1 MENTDRSI
9 WQELKPHIDELR
21 RRLLISLAVLGVTT
35 VASFAVAEWV
45 LQKLTLP
52 IGGLQN
58 LQSIEVTENM
68 GVFMRVSLLTG
79 FVAALPF
86 ILYELLAFIMP
97 ALQKNEKRWIFLII
111 PAITLLFLAGAG
123 FSYFIMLPSAL
134 TFLTSFLG
142 VQTTVRL
149 NNYVNF
155 VTSLIFWMGVTF
167 QMPLLVFALARI
179 GLVNARM
186 LLKYWRYAIVIIAV
200 VSAMITPTVDPVNM
214 ALLMAPLI
222 VLYLLSVL
230 FAFFARPKSERA

>member
-35 VASFAVAEWV
+35 LASFAVAEWV

-79 FVAALPF
+79 FIAALPF
-86 ILYELLAFIMP
+86 ILYEMLAFIMP
-97 ALQKNEKRWIFLII
+97 ALQKNEKRWLFLTI

-155 VTSLIFWMGVTF
+155 VTGLIFWMGVVF

-186 LLKYWRYAIVIIAV
+186 LLKYWRYAIVVIAV

>member
-1 MENTDRSI
+1 MEDTDRSI

-21 RRLLISLAVLGVTT
+21 RRLLVSLAVLGITT
-35 VASFAVAEWV
+35 VASFAIAEWV

-58 LQSIEVTENM
+58 LQSIEVTENL

-79 FVAALPF
+79 FIAALPF
-86 ILYELLAFIMP
+86 ILYELLAFVMP
-97 ALQKNEKRWIFLII
+97 ALQKGEKRWVFLTI
-111 PAITLLFLAGAG
+111 PAITILFLAGAG
-123 FSYFIMLPSAL
+123 FSYFVMLPSAL
-134 TFLTSFLG
+134 TFLTTFLG

-167 QMPLLVFALARI
+167 QMPLLIFALARMGI
-179 GLVNARM
+179 VNARM
-186 LLKYWRYAIVIIAV
+186 LLKYWRYAIVVIAV
-200 VSAMITPTVDPVNM
+200 ISAMITPTVDPVNM

-222 VLYLLSVL
+222 VLYALSVL
-230 FAFFARPKSERA
+230 FAFFARRRPARD